1 MKTDNPADKEQKLK
15 KIEEWANDKLPN
27 YIINLQKQLENQES
41 AANAII
47 DKANK
52 IKKFKDEIY
61 RLVMININEELKK
74 YLT

>member
-1 MKTDNPADKEQKLK
+1 MENKTTKKLK

-27 YIINLQKQLENQES
+27 YVINLQKQLENQES

-52 IKKFKDEIY
+52 IKKYKDEIY